1 VLIQLQ
7 KSVLNNPPYIVLMEG
22 KNNGIKC
29 VCVVFCTQPLA
40 TGAQEFGYSTYKIAT
55 SEDCFMFYYSEDYQ
69 LHFRIEGNELG
80 SLEVAENHS
89 FLSFKYREMDRITI
103 SLSAT
108 STSFVDINLF
118 DMKVTYL
125 AHLSLSS
132 FFLEYGSN
140 PIFLCVF
147 S

>member
-1 VLIQLQ
+1 M
-7 KSVLNNPPYIVLMEG
+7 LNNPPYIVLIEG

-29 VCVVFCTQPLA
+29 VCGVFCTQPLA
-40 TGAQEFGYSTYKIAT
+40 AGAHEFGYSTHKIANN
-55 SEDCFMFYYSEDYQ
+55 EDCFMFYYSEDYQ
-69 LHFRIEGNELG
+69 LHFKIEGNQLG

-118 DMKVTYL
+118 DMKVT
-125 AHLSLSS
+125 
-132 FFLEYGSN
+132 
-140 PIFLCVF
+140 
-147 S
+147 